1 MVFSSNE
8 SRPFFN
14 RNASRLHCLV
24 IFKKKVQFSVLPYG
38 LNHFNVLLCTYNSR
52 VLEERKLVLKPRRLL
67 NGRTLGIS
75 QKDRSENGL
84 LSVLI
89 SAGESQISL
98 VCLIVCLSFSVPRL
112 TASLLNLSAGPSIT
126 RLNVKKKKI
135 HLIVI
140 KQHVFM

>member
-1 MVFSSNE
+1 M
-8 SRPFFN
+8 
-14 RNASRLHCLV
+14 
-24 IFKKKVQFSVLPYG
+24 LPYG

-84 LSVLI
+84 SSVLI